1 MKVSQLRQIIREETK
16 RALNEGPLVTT
27 TKVSEKDIKN
37 SVANLE
43 IYLWKIGNQQNI
55 KWNWS
60 KLGDLLAD
68 IIHEARMLGGYD
80 DKTLLKYKQKG
91 NKQ

>member
-1 MKVSQLRQIIREETK
+1 MKVSQLRKLIREEAK

-27 TKVSEKDIKN
+27 TKVSEKDLKD

-43 IYLWKIGNQQNI
+43 TYLMKIGKQKNI
-55 KWNWS
+55 NWDW
-60 KLGDLLAD
+60 KNLGSLVAD

-80 DKTLLKYKQKG
+80 DKHY
-91 NKQ
+91 